1 MKHGLVWTLVLAAS
15 LALFAVAAGFLLA
28 VRPIVQ
34 GDVAGSAPVRVDIQ
48 TGASLGDVAL
58 LLHEAGVIRYPFVF
72 KRYGSIA
79 HYDRQ
84 IRAGE
89 YEFVAGEPYRRILER
104 LREGDIVQVKVTF
117 PEGLTC
123 AEVANTLQR
132 RLRIPADEF
141 LRLAQDSELLRRHN
155 IDSPSFEGYLFPD
168 TYYFPTKTTALQALE
183 MMLQRFFTE
192 WTPKHEERARGIGMT
207 RGQVLTLASIVEGE
221 VLLNSERRRV
231 SAVYHNRL
239 RRDMLLQADPTVLYA
254 LGGIR
259 RRVLYSDLRVESP
272 YNTYIN
278 RGLPPGPICNPG
290 ILSIEAALSPLE
302 GNGEL
307 FFVAARDG
315 TGRHVFTTNMDDH
328 VAAKRHAEL
337 LALQR
342 RKGSAS
348 RNGAVEDLSPAG
360 GGESKGKPSA
370 KRPERKG
377 STDSDSKSKSK
388 PSQAP

>member
-1 MKHGLVWTLVLAAS
+1 MKHGLVWTLVVAAS
-15 LALFAVAAGFLLA
+15 LALFVVAAGLLIA
-28 VRPIVQ
+28 VRPILQ
-34 GDVAGSAPVRVDIQ
+34 GDAAGSEPVRLDIPS
-48 TGASLGDVAL
+48 GASLGEVARR
-58 LLHEAGVIRYPFVF
+58 LHAAGVIRHPFVF
-72 KRYGSIA
+72 TRYGSLA
-79 HYDRQ
+79 QYDRQ

-104 LREGDIVQVKVTF
+104 LREGDIVRVKITF

-123 AEVANTLQR
+123 AEIAAALQR
-132 RLRIPADEF
+132 RLGIPSQEF
-141 LRLAQDSELLRRHN
+141 LGLARDTELLRRHN

-290 ILSIEAALSPLE
+290 IQSIEAALSPLAE
-302 GNGEL
+302 SDEL

-315 TGRHVFTTNMDDH
+315 TGRHVFTTNMGDH
-328 VAAKRHAEL
+328 LAAKRRAEN
-337 LALQR
+337 LAQR
-342 RKGSAS
+342 RQTDGARAAQEDSSPAAKDPKKTKGSERQDRKAAAPKS
-348 RNGAVEDLSPAG
+348 RS
-360 GGESKGKPSA
+360 
-370 KRPERKG
+370 
-377 STDSDSKSKSK
+377 
-388 PSQAP
+388 SQAP